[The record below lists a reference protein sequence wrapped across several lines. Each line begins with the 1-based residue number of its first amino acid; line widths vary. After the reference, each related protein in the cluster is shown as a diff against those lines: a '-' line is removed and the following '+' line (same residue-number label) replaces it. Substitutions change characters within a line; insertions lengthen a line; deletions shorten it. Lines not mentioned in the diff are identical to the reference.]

1 MLKRLNLGSG
11 SRPLADCDNVES
23 DLDLKAEF
31 HFDIRDAQFPFA
43 DAVYDEIYMFHC
55 IEHLEKKHHLRVL
68 QEIRRVLKPE
78 GLFLF
83 SYPDFEK
90 IIQYWQENKR
100 GNRDF
105 WEATIYGRQAYP
117 GDYHVSAIFTDYIRQ
132 LLFDVGFHKILFT
145 PEPNGQEF
153 NTFVSCRRGHASISY
168 EEVLFKEVFS
178 VANYVKA

>member
-11 SRPLADCDNVES
+11 SRPLMECDNVES

-31 HFDIRDAQFPFA
+31 HFDIRDAQFPFP
-43 DAVYDEIYMFHC
+43 DGEYHHVYMFHC
-55 IEHLEKKHHLRVL
+55 IEHLEKKYHLNVL

-83 SYPDFEK
+83 SYPDFEQ
-90 IIQYWQENKR
+90 IIRYWQENKR
-100 GNRDF
+100 GNREF

-132 LLFDVGFHKILFT
+132 LLFDVGFHEIQFS

-153 NTFVSCRRGHASISY
+153 NTFVSCRRGNPSISY
-168 EEVLFKEVFS
+168 EELLFKEVFS
-178 VANYVKA
+178 NGKT